1 MYFAPNITQRMEES
15 KVIYVHGFKRVDLL
29 GETTWHTQC
38 VLLRA
43 KTKTLVLLMK
53 EWVNSDTFWRR
64 HRIWAVFKL
73 LSQRE
78 EYESQKQNGQS
89 FPPTKK
95 DKNMERKKNQ
105 STHITR
111 VKMPGTR
118 ASALLPLS
126 HDRHHQSIRAYF
138 FFFLNQSI
146 LKNHT
151 KFQNPSKQITQKGR
165 AMRLKCLGLEARWA
179 N

>member
-1 MYFAPNITQRMEES
+1 MYFAPNITQRMEKS

-53 EWVNSDTFWRR
+53 EWVNPDTFWRR

-95 DKNMERKKNQ
+95 GQKHGKKEKPKHPYNKGKNAWYTCQCAPTLIPWQTSPINQ
-105 STHITR
+105 ST
-111 VKMPGTR
+111 
-118 ASALLPLS
+118 L
-126 HDRHHQSIRAYF
+126 
-138 FFFLNQSI
+138 FFFLKSE
-146 LKNHT
+146 HT
-151 KFQNPSKQITQKGR
+151 
-165 AMRLKCLGLEARWA
+165 
-179 N
+179 